1 MRCAQRQVFKNTRLY
16 VDIVPQFGR
25 IARSVGFN
33 RKGAKVKLAIRIILL
48 LAGVGLAVAVAREY
62 LRREEHLN
70 DQLSRINTTN
80 YMLLDLSMRNY
91 HHQAHKDHKNP
102 WCPECYDLLHRYKHH
117 VEDTLTDDNLFRKSE
132 SPAGE

>member
-1 MRCAQRQVFKNTRLY
+1 M
-16 VDIVPQFGR
+16 
-25 IARSVGFN
+25 
-33 RKGAKVKLAIRIILL
+33 KLAIRIILL

-102 WCPECYDLLHRYKHH
+102 WCPECYDLLRKYKQQAEEPLIH
-117 VEDTLTDDNLFRKSE
+117 EKIYLE
-132 SPAGE
+132 SQPPAGE